1 MTRLLAAVVVLATPV
16 LAAAQPRLVPPR
28 LVPER
33 DVQVLYRV
41 SGPAVAAIPGGAPG
55 GIRLEWDA
63 AGERLRSGP
72 VGGPVYAIA
81 DLGRHVADVVFTAQ
95 NTYLE
100 LPIRSG
106 NPQALLSLAVAGAD
120 GQFTRGGTDRL
131 LGLSCTEWTVRARKL
146 DATACVT
153 EEGVVLRAS
162 GTWNGQAGELV
173 ALSVSHGSVPPGQFN
188 PPEGFAR
195 INLKGGQ

>member
-1 MTRLLAAVVVLATPV
+1 MIRLVAALASLAMPA
-16 LAAAQPRLVPPR
+16 LAAAQPRLVPPD
-28 LVPER
+28 
-33 DVQVLYRV
+33 DVQVLYRA

-63 AGERLRSGP
+63 GAERLRSEP

-81 DLGRHVADVVFTAQ
+81 DLGRHVADVVFSGQ

-106 NPQALLSLAVAGAD
+106 NPQALLSLAVTGAD

-131 LGLSCTEWTVRARKL
+131 LGLNCTEWTVRARKL
-146 DATACVT
+146 DATGCVT
-153 EEGVVLRAS
+153 DEGVVLRAS

-173 ALSVSHGSVPPGQFN
+173 ALSVSHGRVPPERFS
-188 PPEGFAR
+188 PPEDFAR
-195 INLKGGQ
+195 INLKGGK